1 MKQFAC
7 GDLVPGCSATFAGA
21 SVEEVLGQ
29 VADHARDAH
38 GMTSVPSDVVE
49 RVTGRPARRRR
60 PGTPIGQPVH
70 EAVDGHD
77 ALVVAAPVAAH
88 DGIEAP
94 IGLAR
99 HRTTRDVG
107 RRLRQAREQRPPR

>member
-7 GDLVPGCSATFAGA
+7 GDVVPGCTATFTSA

-49 RVTGRPARRRR
+49 RVT
-60 PGTPIGQPVH
+60 
-70 EAVDGHD
+70 
-77 ALVVAAPVAAH
+77 AA
-88 DGIEAP
+88 I
-94 IGLAR
+94 R
-99 HRTTRDVG
+99 
-107 RRLRQAREQRPPR
+107 